1 VNEVQ
6 TIDHCEA
13 GPMHVGYQFWKRLG
27 LDGILERA
35 GLSGYAREITCA
47 MTMNR
52 LIFPSSEHA
61 MPDWIRRTA
70 MGDILRTDFSD
81 INDDTLYRNLDKLYP
96 NRSRIETDLV
106 NAERNLFNLNASVFF
121 YDLTSTYFEG
131 QALGNPKAKRG
142 YSRDKR
148 PDCKQVVIG
157 LVIGREGFPLAH
169 EVFEGN
175 LQDRKSLG
183 GMLDIL
189 GKRVGIKAGQTVVID
204 RGMAF
209 KENLDEIRSRGLH
222 YIVASR
228 QIERNEWLNE
238 FETCAD
244 FDDVIR
250 IPSPW
255 NPFQTKTRVRVKK
268 MKKNESETCVL
279 CLSDERANKD
289 RAIRENQEKRFKE
302 DLYKLEKRVADGRLK
317 EPVKIGE
324 CVGRIKERYPRVAR
338 YYDVEY
344 NKDGGTLKILL
355 DEEKHKTAE
364 ELDGSYL
371 LKTDRDDLTADEAW
385 RLYMTLTRAE
395 STFRS
400 MKSPLAERPIFH
412 QIERRVDT
420 HIFLCVL
427 AYHLLVAIE
436 HTFLDK
442 GEHTSWK
449 TVRETLSNHE
459 ICTVLLPAENG
470 DILTIRRSSIPN
482 DEHSRLYKLLEID
495 PEIIKPVKTWIEM

>member
-1 VNEVQ
+1 VRTPDGPRQKTVCSLGNLDPRPRKEWIKLARRVEEVLSGQGDLLNKPCSRVQEIVEKVKAYRAKREKENRQETNRGADQEEAVVIKVNEVQ

-106 NAERNLFNLNASVFF
+106 NAERNLFNLNASIFF

-268 MKKNESETCVL
+268 MKKNGAAETYVL

-344 NKDGGTLKILL
+344 NKDGAKGV
-355 DEEKHKTAE
+355 
-364 ELDGSYL
+364 
-371 LKTDRDDLTADEAW
+371 
-385 RLYMTLTRAE
+385 
-395 STFRS
+395 
-400 MKSPLAERPIFH
+400 RP
-412 QIERRVDT
+412 
-420 HIFLCVL
+420 
-427 AYHLLVAIE
+427 
-436 HTFLDK
+436 
-442 GEHTSWK
+442 
-449 TVRETLSNHE
+449 
-459 ICTVLLPAENG
+459 
-470 DILTIRRSSIPN
+470 
-482 DEHSRLYKLLEID
+482 
-495 PEIIKPVKTWIEM
+495 